1 MYLLFK
7 YNKKFFLLS
16 ITVMSIIIRVDIRN
30 LSITKLYAEILAKPR
45 FITGKLVLQSAAAIK
60 VKITPLTLPLL
71 ESFK

>member
-1 MYLLFK
+1 
-7 YNKKFFLLS
+7 
-16 ITVMSIIIRVDIRN
+16 MSIIIRVDIRN